1 MATENIVNVSEAD
14 FEYEVLKFS
23 QNVPVVVDFWA
34 DWCRPCKALS
44 PMLEKIANEAGGAF
58 RLAKVDVDA
67 NPNLA
72 ILYNVRSIPMVKA
85 FSNSQVVAEFTGL
98 QPEERVREFIEKIVP
113 PGPQTLALEK
123 ADSLFSLHDWAE
135 AEKIYRQILDQI
147 PSQPASLLGL
157 TKTLLVQNRSG
168 EALPILKNFPVS
180 NQYHTARRLLPL
192 AEALQSQGKKQLPE
206 GSELDAAYQNAIY
219 LASRGN
225 LLAALDGFMD
235 ILRQDRNYLDSKAH
249 QVVLSILELM
259 GEEDPDARQYR
270 SELANILF

>member
-1 MATENIVNVSEAD
+1 MATENIINVSEAN

-34 DWCRPCKALS
+34 DWCRPCKMLS
-44 PMLEKIANEAGGAF
+44 PMLEKLANEAGGMF

-113 PGPQTLALEK
+113 PSPQTLALEK
-123 ADSLFSLHDWAE
+123 AESLLSLHDWAA
-135 AEKIYRQILDQI
+135 AENIFRQILEQI

-157 TKTLLVQNRSG
+157 TKSLLAQNRVG
-168 EALPILKNFPVS
+168 EALTILQDFPVS
-180 NQYHTARRLLPL
+180 KQYNAAVSMLPL
-192 AEALQSQGKKQLPE
+192 AEGLQSLNLKHLAVE
-206 GSELDAAYQNAIY
+206 SELDAAYLNAIR

-225 LLAALDGFMD
+225 LPASLDGLMD
-235 ILRQDRNYLDSKAH
+235 ILRQDKNYREGKAR
-249 QVVLSILELM
+249 QIVLSILELM
-259 GEEDPDARQYR
+259 GEDDPDVRQYR
-270 SELANILF
+270 SELASILF

>member
-1 MATENIVNVSEAD
+1 MATENIINVSEAD

-44 PMLEKIANEAGGAF
+44 PMLEKLANEAGGTF

-123 ADSLFSLHDWAE
+123 AESLLSLHDWTE
-135 AEKIYRQILDQI
+135 AEKIYRQILEQI

-157 TKTLLVQNRSG
+157 TKALLVQNRAG
-168 EALPILKNFPVS
+168 EALAILQDFPVS
-180 NQYHTARRLLPL
+180 QQYSSAARLLPL
-192 AEALQSQGKKQLPE
+192 AEALQALKTKSPQATG
-206 GSELDAAYQNAIY
+206 ELDAAYQNAIR

-225 LLAALDGFMD
+225 LLAALDGLMD
-235 ILRQDRNYLDSKAH
+235 ILRQDKTYREGKAH

-259 GEEDPDARQYR
+259 GEEDPDVRQYR
-270 SELANILF
+270 IELASILF

>member
-1 MATENIVNVSEAD
+1 MAAENIINVSEAD

-23 QNVPVVVDFWA
+23 QNVPVLVDFWA

-44 PMLEKIANEAGGAF
+44 PMLEKLAVAAGGTF

-72 ILYNVRSIPMVKA
+72 ILYNVRSIPTVKA

-98 QPEERVREFIEKIVP
+98 LPEDRVREFIEKIAP

-123 ADSLFSLHDWAE
+123 AESLLSLHDWAE
-135 AEKIYRQILDQI
+135 AEKIYRQILEQI
-147 PSQPASLLGL
+147 PSQPESLLGL
-157 TKTLLVQNRSG
+157 SKALLVQNRVG
-168 EALPILKNFPVS
+168 EALTILQEFPVS
-180 NQYHTARRLLPL
+180 NQFAAARRLLPL
-192 AEALQSQGKKQLPE
+192 AEALQSMNLKRLPP
-206 GSELDAAYQNAIY
+206 GDELDAAYQNAVR

-225 LLAALDGFMD
+225 LLAAMDGLMD
-235 ILRQDRNYLDSKAH
+235 ILRQDKNFGEGKAH

-259 GEEDPDARQYR
+259 GEDDPEVRQYR
-270 SELANILF
+270 IELASILF

>member
-1 MATENIVNVSEAD
+1 MASENIINVSEAD

-44 PMLEKIANEAGGAF
+44 PLLEKIAHESGGTF

-72 ILYNVRSIPMVKA
+72 ILYNVRSIPNVKA

-98 QPEERVREFIEKIVP
+98 QPEDRVREFIEKIVP
-113 PGPQTLALEK
+113 PSPQTLALEK
-123 ADSLFSLHDWAE
+123 ADSLLSLHDWGE
-135 AEKIYRQILDQI
+135 AEKIYRQILEQI

-157 TKTLLVQNRSG
+157 TKTLLAQNRVG
-168 EALPILKNFPVS
+168 EALDILHEFPVS
-180 NQYHTARRLLPL
+180 NQFRAAQILLPL
-192 AEALQSQGKKQLPE
+192 AEALQSLSLKGLPADTD
-206 GSELDAAYQNAIY
+206 LDAAFQNAIR

-225 LLAALDGFMD
+225 LLAALDGLMD
-235 ILRQDRNYLDSKAH
+235 ILRQDKTYREGKAR
-249 QVVLSILELM
+249 QVVLSMLELM
-259 GEEDPDARQYR
+259 GEDDPDTRQYR
-270 SELANILF
+270 IELASILF

>member
-1 MATENIVNVSEAD
+1 MATQNIVNVNEAD

-98 QPEERVREFIEKIVP
+98 QPEDRVREFIEKIVP
-113 PGPQTLALEK
+113 PSPQTLALEK
-123 ADSLFSLHDWAE
+123 ADSLFSLHNWAE
-135 AEKIYRQILDQI
+135 AEKIYRQILEQI

-157 TKTLLVQNRSG
+157 TKVLLVQNRAR
-168 EALPILKNFPVS
+168 EALAILQDFPVS
-180 NQYHTARRLLPL
+180 QQYHTAKRLLPL
-192 AEALQSQGKKQLPE
+192 AEALQSLSKNPLPDE
-206 GSELDAAYQNAIY
+206 DELDAAYLNDIR

-225 LLAALDGFMD
+225 LWAALDGLMD
-235 ILRQDRNYLDSKAH
+235 ILRQDKTYREGKAH
-249 QVVLSILELM
+249 QVVLGILELM
-259 GEEDPDARQYR
+259 GEDDPDARQYR
-270 SELANILF
+270 TELANILF